1 MPAYAIVALG
11 VVVVF
16 FSITLGV
23 RANRA
28 KQEARRMELQRLGFV
43 PCDDKKDW
51 LQKTVAAIENNKGY
65 EYEVRNAYRLTGS
78 AEVYYYHKRRDGPK
92 TDDAFGEEEVL
103 FPLKRPSSQGLLL
116 AVKPSALGHG
126 RATRLIGSIATGPWD
141 SQPDDLERID
151 IPAELAK
158 TNLLG
163 ALGPAGARLYDLVD
177 DRTVSALQRLGDA
190 GAISIHFRGEW
201 CTVSSGGTKPPLHL
215 GDVLASIRPL
225 L

>member
-16 FSITLGV
+16 VSITLGV

-43 PCDDKKDW
+43 PCEEKKDW
-51 LQKTVAAIENNKGY
+51 LRATVTMIENNKGY
-65 EYEVRNAYRLTGS
+65 EYEIRNPYRLTGS
-78 AEVYYYHKRRDGPK
+78 AEVYYYSKRRGGPK

-103 FPLKRPSSQGLLL
+103 FPLKRPSSQGLLI

-141 SQPDDLERID
+141 TQPDDLERIEV
-151 IPAELAK
+151 PAELK
-158 TNLLG
+158 TSNLLG
-163 ALGPAGARLYDLVD
+163 ALGPAGARLYDLADAGTLSV
-177 DRTVSALQRLGDA
+177 LQRLGDA

-201 CTVSSGGTKPPLHL
+201 CTVSSGGSKPPFRLADLLAHL
-215 GDVLASIRPL
+215 RPL